1 MCRECVASVDT
12 YILAD
17 IVLWMHE
24 DEHDDECSF
33 RMNSNRTHVIPID
46 YAVDRP
52 ELRSPNLSTQ
62 SVNMS
67 GSVRLDV
74 FDPV

>member
-1 MCRECVASVDT
+1 MDAR
-12 YILAD
+12 
-17 IVLWMHE
+17 E

-33 RMNSNRTHVIPID
+33 RINSNRTHVIPID

-52 ELRSPNLSTQ
+52 EQRSPNLSNE
-62 SVNMS
+62 SANMS
-67 GSVRLDV
+67 GSVRLGV